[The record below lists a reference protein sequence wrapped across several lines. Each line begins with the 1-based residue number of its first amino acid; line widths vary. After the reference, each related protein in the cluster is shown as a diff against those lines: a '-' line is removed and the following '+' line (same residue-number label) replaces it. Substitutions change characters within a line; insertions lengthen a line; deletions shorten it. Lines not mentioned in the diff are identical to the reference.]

1 MTIGAS
7 LKTVLP
13 PDHRQAIYNAVVI
26 LIDQT
31 CEDMATLCAA
41 GPPIRRRKH
50 LRHGR
55 RRRRA
60 ARLPRRLG
68 SKVRFEDL
76 QLASYLPP
84 QYAARYTPVFVK
96 QFLACLMTVSWKL
109 RSPEYHDLACVGEE
123 LALAAILHLAEALL
137 EDQGLEPNFT
147 AYVDT
152 AFEDTDFE
160 YLFEPEWDGIEDS
173 ELARPFGIAA
183 LRFADWMKPFRGEQP
198 VHPYCEDSRDA
209 WETSLVDEP
218 LDEPDE
224 EGDENVPDDRMGD

>member
-7 LKTVLP
+7 FKTVLP
-13 PDHRQAIYNAVVI
+13 PDHRQAIYDAIVV

-31 CEDMATLCAA
+31 CEDIATLCAA
-41 GPPIRRRKH
+41 GPPIPRRKH

-55 RRRRA
+55 SRRA

-68 SKVRFEDL
+68 NKVRFEDL
-76 QLASYLPP
+76 ELSSYLPP

-147 AYVDT
+147 AFVDV

-173 ELARPFGIAA
+173 ELAGTFGIAD
-183 LRFADWMKPFRGEQP
+183 LRFADWMKPFRGDQP
-198 VHPYCEDSRDA
+198 VHPYCEDGADA
-209 WETSLVDEP
+209 WEASLVDEA
-218 LDEPDE
+218 LDELDQDE
-224 EGDENVPDDRMGD
+224 EANAPDDGAGV